1 MNQPAPAPSPPA
13 LPVSL
18 AANPKLSSWLKFSSN
33 GQVTI
38 SPGKVEIG
46 QGIVTALAQ
55 IAADEL
61 DIDLS
66 RVQMIRA
73 STATSPNEGVTS
85 GSLSIQQSGRALRHA
100 CAEVRRIFLQQ
111 AAERLGVDIDALDI
125 EDGTISGPGNVR
137 TSYWELAEEVSLDRD
152 ATPGVTPK
160 IASRRALAGNSIQR
174 IDIPDKVLGR
184 PRFIHDQALAG
195 MLHGRVL
202 RPENARAKL
211 IELKED
217 GARAVAGLVAI
228 VRDGSFA
235 GVVSETEHGAEAA
248 LNALRKG
255 ASWSDGEPLPD
266 ENDLA
271 SFLKAQPSE
280 STIIDKKT
288 AASPGTAA
296 RTIRRQYTRPYI
308 AHASIAPSCAMAQWH
323 GDRVHVWTHSQGV
336 YLLRAD
342 LALVLKLPVEN
353 ITVEHMEGAGCY
365 GHNAADDVALDAVL
379 LAKAA
384 GGRPVRVQWSRQGEM
399 SDAPFGAAMAIE
411 IEADLDAQGEI
422 IDWRHS
428 IWGNGHVA
436 RPGRAAQPALLAGF
450 ELANPFPRMI
460 STNPPQA
467 NGGGGDRNSIPLY
480 DFPSWRIES
489 HRLTTMPIR
498 TSALRT
504 LGGQGNV
511 FAIESILDEIAAER
525 GEDPVAFRLRHLRD
539 ERAKDVI
546 RAVAARAKW
555 KPEKQPGI
563 GHGVGFARYKN
574 TGAYCAAIAEI
585 EGAEEISVRKLT
597 LAVDVGEA
605 INPDGV
611 INQIEGGAIQATSW
625 VLKERVRFDRQRIT
639 STSWTEYPI
648 LRFSEVPDVEVEV
661 IQRSGYR
668 PGRRRRG
675 CPWPG
680 YGGHRQ
686 RRIRRARRAGARSAD
701 HARQDH
707 CRDGIDLMSSLNILS
722 GGAAQGLVGS
732 LTPAFKAQTGFD
744 IAGEFGAVG
753 VMADKLRKG
762 TPADIVI
769 LTAALVA
776 KLAEEKL
783 VVATSIADVGLVET
797 ALAVRTGDPLAAVR
811 DAADLREALLASDA
825 IFVPDTKAST
835 AGIHV
840 ANVLQQLGI
849 ADEVAA
855 RLRIFPNG
863 ATAMRELAASEA
875 RRPIGCTQSTEIIS
889 TKGRNPVRFTAAGL
903 RTCDHVHGR
912 HHGRRRPPATSP
924 GPDRPVDRCRTT

>member
-1 MNQPAPAPSPPA
+1 MNQPAPTPSPPA

-18 AANPKLSSWLKFSSN
+18 AANPKLSAWLKFSST
-33 GQVTI
+33 GQVAI

-66 RVQMIRA
+66 RVQMVRA

-100 CAEVRRIFLQQ
+100 CAEVRGIFLQQ

-184 PRFIHDQALAG
+184 PRFIHDQALAE

-202 RPENARAKL
+202 RPDDARAKL
-211 IELKED
+211 TELKED

-255 ASWSDGEPLPD
+255 ASWSDGELLPD

-271 SFLKAQPSE
+271 SFLKAQPAE
-280 STIIDKKT
+280 STVIDKKT
-288 AASPGTAA
+288 AVSPGAAA

-323 GDRVHVWTHSQGV
+323 GDRVHVWAQSQGV

-342 LALVLKLPVEN
+342 LALVLKLPVQN

-365 GHNAADDVALDAVL
+365 GHNAADDVALGAVL
-379 LAKAA
+379 LGKGA

-411 IEADLDAQGEI
+411 IEADLDTQGEI

-428 IWGNGHVA
+428 IWSNGHAA

-450 ELANPFPRMI
+450 ELENAFPRMI

-480 DFPSWRIES
+480 DFPSWVIES
-489 HRLTTMPIR
+489 HRLKTMPVR

-511 FAIESILDEIAAER
+511 FAIESLLDEIACER

-546 RAVAARAKW
+546 RAAARRAGW
-555 KPEKQPGI
+555 KPRKKPGI

-574 TGAYCAAIAEI
+574 TGAYCAVVAEV
-585 EGAEEISVRKLT
+585 EGEEDIRVRKLT

-639 STSWTEYPI
+639 STTWTDYPI
-648 LRFSEVPDVEVEV
+648 LRFSEAPDVEVEL
-661 IQRSGYR
+661 IQR
-668 PGRRRRG
+668 PEVD
-675 CPWPG
+675 P
-680 YGGHRQ
+680 
-686 RRIRRARRAGARSAD
+686 
-701 HARQDH
+701 
-707 CRDGIDLMSSLNILS
+707 
-722 GGAAQGLVGS
+722 VG
-732 LTPAFKAQTGFD
+732 
-744 IAGEFGAVG
+744 AGEAAHGPV
-753 VMADKLRKG
+753 
-762 TPADIVI
+762 
-769 LTAALVA
+769 TAA
-776 KLAEEKL
+776 
-783 VVATSIADVGLVET
+783 IANAVFDGLG
-797 ALAVRTGDPLAAVR
+797 VRVRNLPITRDSLIAA
-811 DAADLREALLASDA
+811 
-825 IFVPDTKAST
+825 
-835 AGIHV
+835 
-840 ANVLQQLGI
+840 
-849 ADEVAA
+849 
-855 RLRIFPNG
+855 
-863 ATAMRELAASEA
+863 MELA
-875 RRPIGCTQSTEIIS
+875 P
-889 TKGRNPVRFTAAGL
+889 
-903 RTCDHVHGR
+903 
-912 HHGRRRPPATSP
+912 
-924 GPDRPVDRCRTT
+924 